1 MPEFTTDSASFVYNL
16 IKEKKVEWG
25 NAVKAQ
31 TDTMI
36 EAADASTMAA
46 TMKQVRDAVTK
57 ITMIKDNMGECVKKH
72 NQYFRDEKA
81 YLTMMKET
89 VGKVDVLVAASYDEA
104 AYDETTQLT
113 TDLKLAM
120 DSAYTAT
127 A

>member
-1 MPEFTTDSASFVYNL
+1 MPEFTTDSASFVYDL
-16 IKEKKVEWG
+16 IKEKQVEWG

-31 TDTMI
+31 TEAMI
-36 EAADASTMAA
+36 EAADASTMVA
-46 TMKQVRDAVTK
+46 TMTNVRDAVTK
-57 ITMIKDNMGECVKKH
+57 ITMIKDNMGACIKKH

-89 VGKVDVLVAASYDEA
+89 ASKIDTLVAASYDET
-104 AYDETTQLT
+104 AYEETTQLT